1 MKKNILR
8 KMWWDARFG
17 HLNYLMF
24 FLVFLNFILISFN
37 FLIEDNSNFNGIIDN
52 LWVFGIIFV
61 ILYVPVSTIIG
72 RWHTKTQI
80 SEEMKMKVFQD
91 PILAKMIRTLLD
103 VQTGKATKD
112 EVEEFRKMIKEIET
126 KDIDEF

>member
-1 MKKNILR
+1 
-8 KMWWDARFG
+8 MWWDARFG